1 MQRHWMV
8 WSWMLLFGLVLA
20 LAPAPVAAQEGDDDD
35 EEELEPPPDYEGSDD
50 GGSDDG
56 VSTEPEPGVPVPPPP
71 PGAAVLDGP
80 GPGPS
85 PPPKTRLVFPRI
97 PPPPDRYDPHVG
109 FQMLI
114 FFSGHPADTF
124 GGASF
129 SLLLHP
135 AMRWSFSIDGRVG
148 GGMDRDKDRYIH
160 SYASIGGSLYH
171 WFWGH
176 REEKRAQPYARVG
189 FGFLHL
195 GDEHYDDPADDDV
208 NNSDWNN
215 SDWDKKSSR
224 HFKKNGVS
232 APGHSGSYLEEA
244 VGFRYVLSPSLGP
257 TRIGASL
264 DLELALVQ
272 DNHYGVMDSG
282 LKFSFGVSLYF

>member
-1 MQRHWMV
+1 MKICR
-8 WSWMLLFGLVLA
+8 LVRIVVLVCGLA
-20 LAPAPVAAQEGDDDD
+20 LVMAPAPVSAQQGGEDDD
-35 EEELEPPPDYEGSDD
+35 EEYEPPPDYEGSDD

-56 VSTEPEPGVPVPPPP
+56 ASSEPEPGVPTPPPP
-71 PGAAVLDGP
+71 PGTAVLDGP

-85 PPPKTRLVFPRI
+85 PPARTRLEFPRI

-129 SLLLHP
+129 SLLFHP
-135 AMRWSFSIDGRVG
+135 AMRWSFSVDGRVG

-189 FGFLHL
+189 FGFLYL
-195 GDEHYDDPADDDV
+195 GDEHYDDPDDDD
-208 NNSDWNN
+208 DWNN

-224 HFKKNGVS
+224 HFKKNGVA

-244 VGFRYVLSPSLGP
+244 VGFRYVLTPSLGP
-257 TRIGASL
+257 THIGASL
-264 DLELALVQ
+264 DLDLALIQ
-272 DNHYGVMDSG
+272 DNHYGFMDSG
-282 LKFSFGVSLYF
+282 LKFSFGLSLYF